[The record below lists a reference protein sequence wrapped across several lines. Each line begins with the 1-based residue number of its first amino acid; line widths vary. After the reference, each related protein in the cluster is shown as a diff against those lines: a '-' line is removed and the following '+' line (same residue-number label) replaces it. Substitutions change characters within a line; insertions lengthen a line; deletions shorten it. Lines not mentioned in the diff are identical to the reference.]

1 MDPELIDPSGGWR
14 PIRPYWGV
22 VVELELA
29 SPPRHVLEG
38 AGIDAATEPSSVE
51 QVIGGDGSM
60 DFSLATA
67 AGRSSLG
74 STFLPAEP
82 DPASYEPR
90 LRALGATYVPA
101 IALSPTTGTRACA
114 RPLALDGR
122 PLVGAMPGI
131 DGLFIAAG
139 HGPWGLSTGAASG
152 RHIAGLVLGRADAVP
167 KAIRRALDPGRFGPI
182 PG

>member
-14 PIRPYWGV
+14 PIRAQGV

-67 AGRSSLG
+67 AGRSSRG
-74 STFLPAEP
+74 RRSSRPSPTRRPTSRGYAP
-82 DPASYEPR
+82 WA
-90 LRALGATYVPA
+90 RATSA
-101 IALSPTTGTRACA
+101 IALSPTTRTRACA

-131 DGLFIAAG
+131 GGLFIAAG

-152 RHIAGLVLGRADAVP
+152 RHVAGLVLGRADAVP
-167 KAIRRALDPGRFGPI
+167 KAIRQALDPGQFGPI